1 MSFDGSGSS
10 DADGSVASY
19 AWDFGDGNVGSGST
33 PTHAYAAVGTYTV
46 TLTVTDDLG
55 LDSAA
60 VSTQATIRQVAGG
73 AALYDTNC
81 AGCHGDP
88 WGGPAVD
95 TGLAGTKR
103 VAGARVCSIEGAIFG
118 TSVFPDGV
126 PDMVGFG
133 NQRLSPE
140 EVAAIA
146 DYLDSRDVS
155 GEQRYIAAC
164 AGCHGTDARGGRVDK
179 SVVGENATGI
189 GSAIREEH
197 TMQFLSCLPSSDLDL
212 MGAFLTGGGAG
223 WCSER
228 ENDCD
233 DDGRS
238 DDVDDDDDNDG
249 MPDVYEESKGFN
261 PRDPADANQ
270 DADRDGKT
278 NVAEYRAGTDPLDPS
293 STPRESSGG
302 LGSVGAASLPGLLL
316 IWLVGQRRRIVAT
329 VTRVKGPGS
338 G

>member
-1 MSFDGSGSS
+1 
-10 DADGSVASY
+10 
-19 AWDFGDGNVGSGST
+19 VGSGSA
-33 PTHAYAAVGTYTV
+33 PTHAYAAAGTYTV

-60 VSTQATIRQVAGG
+60 VSTQATIRQVTGG
-73 AALYDTNC
+73 AALYDANC

-88 WGGPAVD
+88 WNGPAVD
-95 TGLAGTKR
+95 ADLAGTKR

-133 NQRLSPE
+133 NQQLSPE

-146 DYLDSRDVS
+146 DYLGSRDVG
-155 GEQRYIAAC
+155 GEHRYIAAC
-164 AGCHGTDARGGRVDK
+164 AGCHGNDAGGGRVDK
-179 SVVGENATGI
+179 SVVGEDAAGI

-212 MGAFLTGGGAG
+212 MAAFLTGGAAG

-238 DDVDDDDDNDG
+238 DDLDDDDDNDG
-249 MPDVYEESKGFN
+249 MPDEYEESKGFN
-261 PRDPADANQ
+261 PRDPADARL
-270 DADRDGKT
+270 DADGDGKT

-302 LGSVGAASLPGLLL
+302 LGSVGAASLLGLLL
-316 IWLVGQRRRIVAT
+316 ILLAGQRRRTVAPAT
-329 VTRVKGPGS
+329 QVKRPRS